1 MGQAGQRL
9 SAAGGRGIK
18 VVAAPLPSDIASVDL
33 TSNNLF
39 IRLHA
44 RLPIYGIC
52 RRRWRQLSIEWS
64 FCVESLDRK
73 IRYFVKIAELKS
85 LSKAADSL
93 DLTQSGLS
101 RQLAVLETYVGKP
114 LFSRTGRGVEL
125 TDAGKTLLEAAK
137 TGYAR
142 IDEALGTIRDK
153 EGVTQGNVRLAT
165 VHTLTYYFTADVVST
180 FVGQRPKV
188 NLSLMARSS
197 LEVVELVEKGKADLG
212 FVYDSMVASAE
223 LTSIP
228 LFVDEMCLII
238 DQDSPISDGV
248 DLMNAPPRLVGFP
261 QDYALRRMLEGGG
274 LQLEFAAEAETVD
287 AMLRLVGSGVGACV
301 LPQRM
306 PDNVIKDHRLK
317 KVRIANP
324 PMKRRVVAIVR
335 GDRHPSGLI
344 KQLLETAVLKVT

>member
-1 MGQAGQRL
+1 MELAVLRNL
-9 SAAGGRGIK
+9 LAAVG
-18 VVAAPLPSDIASVDL
+18 
-33 TSNNLF
+33 
-39 IRLHA
+39 
-44 RLPIYGIC
+44 
-52 RRRWRQLSIEWS
+52 QLSTGWL
-64 FCVESLDRK
+64 FCVETLDRK

-101 RQLAVLETYVGKP
+101 RQLAVLETYIGKP

-125 TDAGKTLLEAAK
+125 TDAGSILLEAAK
-137 TGYAR
+137 TGYAH
-142 IDEALGTIRDK
+142 IDKALETIRDK

-165 VHTLTYYFTADVVST
+165 VHTLSYYFTADVVST

-197 LEVVELVEKGKADLG
+197 LEVVELVENGKADLG
-212 FVYDSMVASAE
+212 FVYDSVVASPD

-248 DLMNAPPRLVGFP
+248 DLMNARPRLVGFP
-261 QDYALRRMLEGGG
+261 EDYALRRMLEGGG

-287 AMLRLVGSGVGACV
+287 AMLRLVASGVGACV

-306 PDNVIKDHRLK
+306 PDNVIRDHRLK